1 MMQWKIKEYGEDL
14 VKAWGYDISK
24 YVEDDATEQEGK
36 PWYASKWSEEKW
48 AEKKKMMEAFEET
61 GMKNLFK
68 DMMTEDFMEDIGEFE
83 NYINFYQL
91 YWIKCFG
98 FQSVLLK
105 IWVALMPSKK
115 KSANGQPWICLSTKH
130 SKPMKKLHSPFQ
142 LNYQLWVLWVTS

>member
-24 YVEDDATEQEGK
+24 YVENDATEQEDK

-68 DMMTEDFMEDIGEFE
+68 DMMTEDFMEDLGEYE
-83 NYINFYQL
+83 NKNHFLSILNVLDKMLKFR
-91 YWIKCFG
+91 
-98 FQSVLLK
+98 FQSVLSK
-105 IWVALMPSKK
+105 IWVAQMPSKK
-115 KSANGQPWICLSTKH
+115 NSANGQPWICLSTKH

-142 LNYQLWVLWVTS
+142 LNYQLWV

>member
-24 YVEDDATEQEGK
+24 YVENDATEQEDK

-68 DMMTEDFMEDIGEFE
+68 DMMTEDFMEDLGEFE
-83 NYINFYQL
+83 KYIN
-91 YWIKCFG
+91 IT
-98 FQSVLLK
+98 
-105 IWVALMPSKK
+105 I
-115 KSANGQPWICLSTKH
+115 I
-130 SKPMKKLHSPFQ
+130 
-142 LNYQLWVLWVTS
+142 